1 MKTGKFI
8 TFEGPE
14 GSGKSTQ
21 IRFAEKWFKARGQK
35 VLVLREPGGTETSEA
50 IRNILLHASDDL
62 SSEVETFLFL
72 ASRRDLV
79 EKKILP
85 ALASGK
91 VVLCDRFQD
100 STWVYQT
107 FAGNF
112 PQPLFEKMGEVATGG
127 LKPDLTFVFDV
138 PVTVGLNRAGKSDR
152 IEKKSA
158 AFHEK
163 VRRGYLEVVR
173 CNKKRCVLIPFKEG
187 IELVQGEVRKVLERV
202 CK

>member
-1 MKTGKFI
+1 MKRGLLI

-21 IRFAEKWFKARGQK
+21 IRFAEKWFKSKGRK
-35 VLVLREPGGTETSEA
+35 VVLLREPGGTPAAES
-50 IRNILLHASDDL
+50 IRDILLHSKEDL

-72 ASRRDLV
+72 AARRDLV

-85 ALASGK
+85 ALKAGK
-91 VVLCDRFQD
+91 VILCDRFQD

-112 PQPLFEKMGEVATGG
+112 PRPLFEKMGEAATHG

-138 PVTVGLNRAGKSDR
+138 PVKIGLKRAGKSDR
-152 IEKKSA
+152 IERKSV
-158 AFHEK
+158 AFHNK
-163 VRRGYLEVVR
+163 VRRGYLTVAR
-173 CNKKRCVLIPFKEG
+173 LNKKRCALIPYQDG
-187 IELVQGEVRKVLERV
+187 IDRVREKVRKVLERAF
-202 CK
+202 K